1 MLGLI
6 LAGDVYM
13 LPRKTFRQRY
23 AIFNEIKMQDFVLDI
38 ICDDSSFLLRL
49 GLIYCLQ

>member
-6 LAGDVYM
+6 LAGNVYV

-23 AIFNEIKMQDFVLDI
+23 ATFNEIKMRDFVSDI
-38 ICDDSSFLLRL
+38 ICDDSSFLIRL
-49 GLIYCLQ
+49 DLIYYLQ